1 MEGERITNKTSLN
14 QTSDIENN
22 TSSTMFKIVTLAIFI
37 CSSCSQPANIK
48 NPAGYD
54 LSKPETVKLPSELNE
69 ISGITFN
76 SGKPDSMYAVQDEE
90 GRLFYFSPGNLAV
103 KSIKFGKKGDYE
115 DLSACKGTMVILRA
129 DGTLLTFTLDVA
141 GSEEVNVVQE
151 FEGLVPK
158 AEYEAMFADESSNEI
173 FVLCKS
179 CKVDNAKQLTGYR
192 LQLNNDGTIAFKN
205 NFVIDTRQIAAGSEG
220 KKGAFRPSAIAKN
233 KLTNEWFILSSVNK
247 MLVVMDDQWRVK
259 DVYPL
264 NAAMFAQPEGIA
276 FDLQNN
282 LYISNERVD
291 LGSATVLKFI
301 YTKK

>member
-1 MEGERITNKTSLN
+1 MSYEWRIHKSDIIK
-14 QTSDIENN
+14 SDIENN
-22 TSSTMFKIVTLAIFI
+22 TSGAMFKIFTFAIFI
-37 CSSCSQPANIK
+37 CSSCSRPANIK

-90 GRLFYFSPGNLAV
+90 GRLFYFSPGSPAV

-115 DLSACKGTMVILRA
+115 DLSVCNGTMVILRA
-129 DGTLLTFTLDVA
+129 DGALLTFPLNVA
-141 GSEEVNVVQE
+141 GGEEVNVVQE

-205 NFVIDTRQIAAGSEG
+205 NFVIDSRQIADQAGG

-233 KLTNEWFILSSVNK
+233 KLTSEWFILSSVNK
-247 MLVVMDDQWRVK
+247 MLVVMDDEWRVK

-264 NAAMFAQPEGIA
+264 DAGMFAQPEGIA

-291 LGSATVLKFI
+291 LGGATVLKFI